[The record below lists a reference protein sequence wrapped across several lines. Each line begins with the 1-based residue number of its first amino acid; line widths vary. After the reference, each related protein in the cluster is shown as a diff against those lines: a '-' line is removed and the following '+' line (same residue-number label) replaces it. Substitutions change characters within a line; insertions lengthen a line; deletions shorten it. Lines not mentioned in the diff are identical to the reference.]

1 MLRPGPPRRLTAL
14 LAIAVLVLAQALVAA
29 HACILAVPAL
39 AGEAVEACHHDAPE
53 QPVPDTLCKAHWE
66 AGTQTVDQPKPLA
79 APDLGSPL
87 AVLRLDDSARANAG
101 ATAGPTRWLAHTGAP
116 PPFLLHRRLRI

>member
-1 MLRPGPPRRLTAL
+1 
-14 LAIAVLVLAQALVAA
+14 VLVLAQALVAA
-29 HACILAVPAL
+29 HACILAAPAD
-39 AGEAVEACHHDAPE
+39 EATEACHQAVPE
-53 QPVPDTLCKAHWE
+53 QPAPDTLCKAHCE

-79 APDLGSPL
+79 APDLGAPL
-87 AVLRLDDSARANAG
+87 TVLRLDDSAHANAG

>member
-1 MLRPGPPRRLTAL
+1 MFRPAPPRRFTAL

-29 HACILAVPAL
+29 HACILAAPAD
-39 AGEAVEACHHDAPE
+39 EATEACHHAAAE
-53 QPVPDTLCKAHWE
+53 QPAPDTLCKAHCE
-66 AGTQTVDQPKPLA
+66 VGTQTVDQPKPLA
-79 APDLGSPL
+79 APDLGAPL
-87 AVLRLDDSARANAG
+87 TVLRLDDSAHVNAG